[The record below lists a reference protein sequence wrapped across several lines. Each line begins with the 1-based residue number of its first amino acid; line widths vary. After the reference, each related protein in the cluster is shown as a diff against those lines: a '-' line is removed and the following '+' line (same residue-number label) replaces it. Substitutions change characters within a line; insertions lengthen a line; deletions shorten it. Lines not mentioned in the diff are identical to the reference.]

1 MFPSWL
7 SKEKHSE
14 NSVPEKGFRTQT
26 FYLGQCQAFEK
37 TCHCSSLTCLTMPKE
52 GLLLFPA
59 VMHSTKQNLPP
70 GNRPW
75 NLIQAHLPLWWGCS
89 KPAEGLCK
97 QSEWVTFQWVWQLLP
112 REWYEAVK
120 SPIHCCSTAKSPN
133 VAAQP
138 RLEIPTLLCF
148 KSFWAGW

>member
-1 MFPSWL
+1 MEDNPTKYYEKQFLL
-7 SKEKHSE
+7 SALSPVANLGCLPGSFKVWCSHHDFQKKNIQKIVCLKKAS
-14 NSVPEKGFRTQT
+14 RTQT

-112 REWYEAVK
+112 R
-120 SPIHCCSTAKSPN
+120 
-133 VAAQP
+133 
-138 RLEIPTLLCF
+138 
-148 KSFWAGW
+148 